1 VQRALQSLP
10 EGSLR
15 AYPSVTPYKDEASE
29 QRKAAVHV
37 SHAAAEAL
45 SRLWLKR
52 PSEAEAPPS
61 PELSEALGAWLV
73 TALCSGLARWE
84 PGLRPYSRACRNAA
98 EDLLVKAWHQ
108 PVGFDFVELFCGM
121 GGFHA
126 GLAPLGGRCVLA
138 CDVDWTARAFYRAS
152 YGGPECLSDVVA
164 LDPENIPQHST
175 RIMPDCTCPCVP
187 FAFCNMKS
195 GSRQAGP
202 GVDEALRLRFLFLS
216 LLSLSAPVLFAGRCF
231 EASGRGALAF
241 EVARLL
247 RASRPA
253 AFILENVPNLCAAL
267 GEKTEGSFNG
277 GNDLRLFLEAL
288 RADSAQPEGQGYAGS
303 LVVEHAFLEAR
314 DFGLCQQRRR
324 LYIVGFRAPDLQGT
338 SAARALSLEGLSEV
352 PADCWLSEE
361 RWQRI
366 LERTEGDAA
375 RPSGRGGR
383 IARLDGYA
391 RTVTS
396 SYRSTDRYAEFVPP
410 RRSGGDSEAEVLA
423 QASSSEALE
432 DCGDEGED
440 QDQDEEV
447 GGQEEEVFYKKSGA
461 TYKKA
466 PAVPLRSP
474 PRFFSPIECAR
485 LQGFSDSFAKTY
497 ELKCKDPHR
506 FYHLVG
512 NAVCPPVVQA
522 LGEAV
527 LAALGPDLQL
537 ARASRAAGTEWRE

>member
-1 VQRALQSLP
+1 
-10 EGSLR
+10 
-15 AYPSVTPYKDEASE
+15 
-29 QRKAAVHV
+29 
-37 SHAAAEAL
+37 
-45 SRLWLKR
+45 
-52 PSEAEAPPS
+52 
-61 PELSEALGAWLV
+61 
-73 TALCSGLARWE
+73 
-84 PGLRPYSRACRNAA
+84 
-98 EDLLVKAWHQ
+98 
-108 PVGFDFVELFCGM
+108 M

-164 LDPENIPQHST
+164 LDPENIPQHDILT
-175 RIMPDCTCPCVP
+175 AGFPCQP

-195 GSRQAGP
+195 GSLQAGP
-202 GVDEALRLRFLFLS
+202 GVD
-216 LLSLSAPVLFAGRCF
+216 

-253 AFILENVPNLCAAL
+253 AFILENVPNLC
-267 GEKTEGSFNG
+267 SFNG

-288 RADSAQPEGQGYAGS
+288 RADSAQPEGQGY
-303 LVVEHAFLEAR
+303 VVEHAFLEAR

-324 LYIVGFRAPDLQGT
+324 LYIVGFRAPDLQG
-338 SAARALSLEGLSEV
+338 AARRFQWPAAATAGCAPEGSAQPPPTTPTTPTTLTAAATVTTATATAVTTAAATATTTTASRSGATATRGLLGASEPQVRLRDILQPDEEV

>member
-1 VQRALQSLP
+1 
-10 EGSLR
+10 
-15 AYPSVTPYKDEASE
+15 
-29 QRKAAVHV
+29 
-37 SHAAAEAL
+37 
-45 SRLWLKR
+45 
-52 PSEAEAPPS
+52 
-61 PELSEALGAWLV
+61 
-73 TALCSGLARWE
+73 
-84 PGLRPYSRACRNAA
+84 
-98 EDLLVKAWHQ
+98 
-108 PVGFDFVELFCGM
+108 M

-164 LDPENIPQHST
+164 LDPENIPQHDILT
-175 RIMPDCTCPCVP
+175 AGFPCQP

-195 GSRQAGP
+195 GSLQA
-202 GVDEALRLRFLFLS
+202 
-216 LLSLSAPVLFAGRCF
+216 APVLFAGRCF

-253 AFILENVPNLCAAL
+253 AFILENVPNLCAAPSL
-267 GEKTEGSFNG
+267 VERKESSEGSFNG

-288 RADSAQPEGQGYAGS
+288 RADSAQPEDTQEYLFPNGVDCQPCP
-303 LVVEHAFLEAR
+303 VVEHAFLEAR

-338 SAARALSLEGLSEV
+338 SAARALSLEGLSAPPAVFFQEV

-522 LGEAV
+522 LGEAAKRIFQN
-527 LAALGPDLQL
+527 LSLLL
-537 ARASRAAGTEWRE
+537 S